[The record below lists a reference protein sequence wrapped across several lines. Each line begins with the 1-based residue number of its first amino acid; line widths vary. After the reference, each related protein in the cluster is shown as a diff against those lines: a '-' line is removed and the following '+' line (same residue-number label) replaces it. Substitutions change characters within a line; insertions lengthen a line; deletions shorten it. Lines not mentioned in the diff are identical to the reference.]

1 MILNPSEKEG
11 LFVCVVEG
19 AGYGFQQGVQ
29 HISLR
34 RWWVE
39 RPEAGVPEQTLW
51 KSRWRAS
58 QADRSTWTKVLMWE
72 LVKCLRKWKEVSVT
86 RVEWGVVRI
95 VASGDFTGD
104 SKHFGF
110 TLSWELI
117 WGCCLGKKKKAQPIS
132 WELCFIQW
140 TFLRLQAQ
148 ETATQITL
156 IAPKRQGGKQRYTEV
171 FATKDQV
178 VSLNEKI
185 PDISN

>member
-29 HISLR
+29 RISLR

-86 RVEWGVVRI
+86 GVEWGVVRI

-117 WGCCLGKKKKAQPIS
+117 WGCCLGKKKKRTTYQLRVMFYS
-132 WELCFIQW
+132 VD
-140 TFLRLQAQ
+140 FLKTSSPGDSNSNNSYCSEEARGQA
-148 ETATQITL
+148 
-156 IAPKRQGGKQRYTEV
+156 
-171 FATKDQV
+171 
-178 VSLNEKI
+178 KI
-185 PDISN
+185 YRSFCNKGPSGQS